1 MLGGELAGKDTR
13 FAPVQVAYP
22 SLALGALLLLV
33 GCGHEVILLDP
44 VENEGARSGEPIG
57 ITVSVFPGSFER
69 TRLQEKGVLDRFARQ
84 LREGRVF
91 QGVLYPVPE
100 GVRTRWEIELVASD
114 GGEEPDS
121 NFWKAAFAAALPPL
135 AWLVTLESAYALRLE
150 ALLLQNRVLVGSYVG
165 EAHIRHRYGP
175 YANRGAAD
183 REGVEVAVRTASA
196 AVLRELRRDRTRI
209 EDLARSIGRV
219 EGYCAYR

>member
-1 MLGGELAGKDTR
+1 M
-13 FAPVQVAYP
+13 
-22 SLALGALLLLV
+22 
-33 GCGHEVILLDP
+33 
-44 VENEGARSGEPIG
+44 
-57 ITVSVFPGSFER
+57 
-69 TRLQEKGVLDRFARQ
+69 
-84 LREGRVF
+84 
-91 QGVLYPVPE
+91 PE

-121 NFWKAAFAAALPPL
+121 NLWKAAFAAALPPL
-135 AWLVTLESAYALRLE
+135 AWLVTLESDYTLRLE

-175 YANRGAAD
+175 YAKRGAAD

-196 AVLRELRRDRTRI
+196 AVLRELRGDRTRI
-209 EDLARSIGRV
+209 EDLTRSVGRV